1 MSENKL
7 TEKDV
12 EMLVRADMIG
22 IEIYKTQKATNISR
36 LDSELIQNSLNTDS
50 NLIEDQSLYDYEE
63 TIDVD
68 DYATFEVNF
77 DDLND
82 DILFQKDDLTQKEM
96 LDSVARLLKQYDEK
110 HKN

>member
-1 MSENKL
+1 MNENKL

-12 EMLVRADMIG
+12 EMLVRADEIG
-22 IEIYKTQKATNISR
+22 IEIYKTQKSTNVSR
-36 LDSELIQNSLNTDS
+36 LNGEMIEGCLDTDS
-50 NLIEDQSLYDYEE
+50 DLVKDQSLYDYEE

-96 LDSVARLLKQYDEK
+96 LDSVANLLKQYDEK

>member
-1 MSENKL
+1 MNENKL
-7 TEKDV
+7 TKKDV
-12 EMLVRADMIG
+12 EMLVRADEIG

-50 NLIEDQSLYDYEE
+50 DLVKDQSLYDYEE
-63 TIDVD
+63 TVDVD

-82 DILFQKDDLTQKEM
+82 DILFQKDDLTQQEM
-96 LDSVARLLKQYDEK
+96 LDSVANLLKQYDEK